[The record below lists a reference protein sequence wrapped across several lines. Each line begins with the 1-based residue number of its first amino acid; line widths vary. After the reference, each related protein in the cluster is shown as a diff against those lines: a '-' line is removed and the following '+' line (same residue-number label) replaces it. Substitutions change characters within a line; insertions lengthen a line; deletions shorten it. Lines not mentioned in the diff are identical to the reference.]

1 MEKGQTLSGAQKRR
15 RALEKKEKENES
27 IKKIPKLSVFLSRPK
42 PTVDTVTEDQDECP
56 LTISD
61 DVSNEFPSPCTS
73 IQLSNF
79 DDVESESSSV
89 HVTDQQ
95 LVQITHEYWD
105 IDRESMFLPVGT
117 SDTLDPAKWLHINDC
132 LIEEVVRNWK
142 GDQHQLQCDFWKSA
156 CAYHEKTRLFS
167 PDIYIRMLQNEKK
180 ANREWLESQL
190 VFTVFHV
197 SSFPALRHRLVI
209 VDLMIGIIYLQH

>member
-1 MEKGQTLSGAQKRR
+1 MF
-15 RALEKKEKENES
+15 
-27 IKKIPKLSVFLSRPK
+27 FLSRPK
-42 PTVDTVTEDQDECP
+42 PTVDSVTDDQDECP

-73 IQLSNF
+73 IQLPNF

-95 LVQITHEYWD
+95 PVQIAHRYQD

-117 SDTLDPAKWLHINDC
+117 SDMLDSAEWLHMNDC

-142 GDQHQLQCDFWKSA
+142 GDQHQLQCDFRKSA
-156 CAYHEKTRLFS
+156 RAYRNKIVFS
-167 PDIYIRMLQNEKK
+167 GYVFQNAPKWE
-180 ANREWLESQL
+180 ES
-190 VFTVFHV
+190 
-197 SSFPALRHRLVI
+197 
-209 VDLMIGIIYLQH
+209 